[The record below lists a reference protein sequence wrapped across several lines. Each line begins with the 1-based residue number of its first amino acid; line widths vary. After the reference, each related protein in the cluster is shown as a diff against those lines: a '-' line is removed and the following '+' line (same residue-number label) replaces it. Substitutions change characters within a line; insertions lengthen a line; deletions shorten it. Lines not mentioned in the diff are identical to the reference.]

1 MTADMHSV
9 RSMLLHATRYGSH
22 VKDYDAAFAGVKAAI
37 VAKFYG
43 PAHSGVYSPSVQF
56 TLMEMAK
63 EVIATCAFPR

>member
-1 MTADMHSV
+1 M
-9 RSMLLHATRYGSH
+9 
-22 VKDYDAAFAGVKAAI
+22 KDYDAAFAGVKAAI

-63 EVIATCAFPR
+63 EIIDT

>member
-1 MTADMHSV
+1 
-9 RSMLLHATRYGSH
+9 MLLRTTRYGSH

-43 PAHSGVYSPSVQF
+43 PAHSGVFSPSVQF

-63 EVIATCAFPR
+63 EVIATCASLRVTSSA

>member
-1 MTADMHSV
+1 M
-9 RSMLLHATRYGSH
+9 
-22 VKDYDAAFAGVKAAI
+22 KDYDAAFAAVKAAI

-63 EVIATCAFPR
+63 EVISTCADLSSTAC